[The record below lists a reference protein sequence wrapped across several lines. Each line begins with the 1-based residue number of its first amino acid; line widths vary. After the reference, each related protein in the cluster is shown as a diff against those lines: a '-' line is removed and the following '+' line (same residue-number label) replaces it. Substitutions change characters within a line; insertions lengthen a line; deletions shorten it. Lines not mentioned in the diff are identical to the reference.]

1 MSRWEMGGTEGQVP
15 CPTIFLQIVWYDRFQ
30 FEVEASAARTD
41 LTKREQTKIEEIE
54 IMMEQLNQELYEAV
68 DEELNQAG
76 QDTKR
81 VVLNE

>member
-1 MSRWEMGGTEGQVP
+1 M
-15 CPTIFLQIVWYDRFQ
+15 
-30 FEVEASAARTD
+30 EASAARTD